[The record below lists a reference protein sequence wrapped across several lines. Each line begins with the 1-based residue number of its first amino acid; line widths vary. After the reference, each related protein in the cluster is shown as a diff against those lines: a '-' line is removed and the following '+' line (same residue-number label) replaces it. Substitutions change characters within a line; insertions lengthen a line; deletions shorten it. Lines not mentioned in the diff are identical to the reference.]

1 MRVAII
7 GGGIGGLTTALLLSQ
22 KGINV
27 TIYEKSDKLGGRL
40 AFEGNDEFRIDQG
53 PTIVLL
59 PDMIKTILSEGG
71 ISPSAYKLLKCDP
84 LYKIHFSDGSTYTK
98 YSDRLKQEKEIA
110 KMFPEDVEGFNQ
122 FITDMKTRFQ
132 LGKIHFLEK
141 PFLSFQ
147 EFWNYRTIMLL
158 AKLKTYRSVY
168 KELSTYF
175 TNEKLRISYALQ
187 TLYIGGNPFTTPA
200 IYSLVSFSEHDHGI
214 YYLQGGYA
222 SLVAVLVEE
231 LRKRKVNIYT
241 SCHVEQIISSGNKA
255 EYLVVN
261 GRKEIYDSYI
271 INGDFPVEQ
280 KKLLNRERSFTPSS
294 ACLLIYLGLS
304 KTFEP
309 SSLHQF
315 FIGDDFARSMKEIFE
330 EETIPHSPS
339 FYTFYPSA
347 IDSTL
352 APLGKSVLYTLVPV
366 PAGDHIDWDIEAS
379 KLVDRI
385 IEKMNHKGFPG
396 IRAHIE
402 WSKVR
407 TPADAMREG
416 LYKGGSFG
424 IAPTLFQSGMYRPQV
439 KPFHEKNIFAVG
451 ASIHPGGGIPIV
463 MQGAK
468 LLVDYICDEMNEKIG
483 KEVKSVDNY

>member
-1 MRVAII
+1 MKVAII

-22 KGINV
+22 KGIHV

-59 PDMIKTILSEGG
+59 PEMITTILSEGG
-71 ISPSAYKLLKCDP
+71 ISPSAYKLLKCNP

-98 YSDRLKQEKEIA
+98 FSDRLKQEREIA
-110 KMFPEDVEGFNQ
+110 KMFPEDVKGFNQ
-122 FITDMKTRFQ
+122 FISDMKTRFQ
-132 LGKIHFLEK
+132 LGKVHFLEK
-141 PFLSFQ
+141 SFLHFQ
-147 EFWNYRTIMLL
+147 EFWNYRTVMLL
-158 AKLKTYRSVY
+158 AKLKAYRSVY

-200 IYSLVSFSEHDHGI
+200 IYSLVSFSEHNHGI

-222 SLVAVLVEE
+222 HLVAVLEEE
-231 LRKRKVNIYT
+231 LRRRKVNIYT
-241 SCHVEQIISSGNKA
+241 SCLVEQIVSSGNKA
-255 EYLVVN
+255 EYLMVN
-261 GRKEIYDSYI
+261 GRKETYDSYI

-280 KKLLNRERSFTPSS
+280 KRLLNRERSYTPSS
-294 ACLLIYLGLS
+294 SCLLIYLGLS

-315 FIGDDFARSMKEIFE
+315 FIGEDFARSMKEIFE
-330 EETIPHSPS
+330 EEIIPQSPS

-366 PAGDHIDWDIEAS
+366 PAGDHINWDIEAP

-385 IEKMNHKGFPG
+385 LEKIATKEFPG
-396 IRAHIE
+396 IKKYIE

-407 TPADAMREG
+407 TPLDAMSEG
-416 LYKGGSFG
+416 MYKGGSFG
-424 IAPTLFQSGMYRPQV
+424 IAPTLFQSGMYRP
-439 KPFHEKNIFAVG
+439 
-451 ASIHPGGGIPIV
+451 
-463 MQGAK
+463 
-468 LLVDYICDEMNEKIG
+468 L
-483 KEVKSVDNY
+483 